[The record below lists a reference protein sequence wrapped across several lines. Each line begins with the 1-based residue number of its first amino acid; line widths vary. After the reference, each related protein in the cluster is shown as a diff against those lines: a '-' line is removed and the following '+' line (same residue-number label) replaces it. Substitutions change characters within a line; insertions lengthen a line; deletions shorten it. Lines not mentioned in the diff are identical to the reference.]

1 MSPESSGSKGLEDA
15 TWPDEDDWPEDDSPD
30 DDWPDDEP
38 DKPQEPG
45 LPWPGGPGRPSEP
58 GAPAYGGGGGP
69 PRGRVRPLAL
79 TAVALV
85 ALAVGAGVAA
95 VVARGVS
102 SPPAAAPA
110 PSSSAPFGAPG
121 GGNGNGGNG
130 PPPGGGGAV
139 GQLFIGGKVTAVS
152 STSITIGAGGHAVTA
167 AVTSSTRVTG
177 NVTSIGSVK
186 VGDLVSAQITESG
199 GHATATAIQDPAH
212 LPSSGGGLP

>member
-1 MSPESSGSKGLEDA
+1 
-15 TWPDEDDWPEDDSPD
+15 
-30 DDWPDDEP
+30 
-38 DKPQEPG
+38 
-45 LPWPGGPGRPSEP
+45 
-58 GAPAYGGGGGP
+58 
-69 PRGRVRPLAL
+69 
-79 TAVALV
+79 V

-95 VVARGVS
+95 VVARGIS
-102 SPPAAAPA
+102 SSPAAAPA

-121 GGNGNGGNG
+121 GNSSNGGG
-130 PPPGGGGAV
+130 PPPGGGGPV

-152 STSITIGAGGHAVTA
+152 STSITIGAGGRAVTA

-177 NVTSIGSVK
+177 KVTSIGSVK